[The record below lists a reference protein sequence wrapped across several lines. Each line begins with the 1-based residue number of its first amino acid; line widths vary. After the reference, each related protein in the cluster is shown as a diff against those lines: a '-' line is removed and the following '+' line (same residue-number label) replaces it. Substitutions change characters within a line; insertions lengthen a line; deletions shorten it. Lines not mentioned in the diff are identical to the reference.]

1 MKIFHLILCGYAN
14 YTLNVTNLVFVTSS
28 LLFSETDVFIAN
40 VTKSKPTYRLAACS
54 NKVSNAIAV
63 KRVHAIDARPT
74 IQAWIAV
81 AFIDIYKNKKCLTLL
96 SV

>member
-1 MKIFHLILCGYAN
+1 MNIFHLILCGYAN
-14 YTLNVTNLVFVTSS
+14 YTLYVKNLVFVTSS
-28 LLFSETDVFIAN
+28 LLFSKTD

-81 AFIDIYKNKKCLTLL
+81 AFIDI
-96 SV
+96 